1 MGGSSSESLM
11 SWDQAV
17 RWVCGQLKAQLGL
30 PLVWAGVSSF
40 LVVGWSISSSGHTGL
55 LECLHEEQLVP
66 RVSDGGWG

>member
-30 PLVWAGVSSF
+30 PLVWAGVSSL
-40 LVVGWSISSSGHTGL
+40 LVVG
-55 LECLHEEQLVP
+55 
-66 RVSDGGWG
+66 